1 MSMADITAFPTIYEV
16 VSQGHHNARDII
28 AGAAIKAGQVVAY
41 ARTGVSNT
49 VHPAVK
55 GTTGGIAGVAAY
67 DIASGARGTIYTN
80 GAIVY
85 VANADDTTA
94 IDAGDLVEHND
105 NAVGGT
111 VSALVGVAATTA
123 AGEALYNDVL
133 GYALDDIAGGATGRV
148 MIQMQTSR
156 QNQG

>member
-1 MSMADITAFPTIYEV
+1 MADITAFPTIYQV
-16 VSQGHHNARDII
+16 VSQGHHNARDVI
-28 AGAAIKAGQVVAY
+28 AGATIKAGQVVAY

-55 GTTGGIAGVAAY
+55 GTTGGLAGVAAY
-67 DIASGARGTIYTN
+67 DMASGDKGTIYTN
-80 GAIVY
+80 GAICY
-85 VANADDTTA
+85 LANADDGTA
-94 IDAGDLVEHND
+94 LDAGDLLEHND

-111 VSALVGVAATTA
+111 VSAVVAAATTA
-123 AGEALYNDVL
+123 AGQALYNDII

-156 QNQG
+156 QTQG

>member
-1 MSMADITAFPTIYEV
+1 MADITTFPTITAV
-16 VSQGHHNARDII
+16 VSQGHHNARDVI

-67 DIASGARGTIYTN
+67 DIASGAKGTIYTN

-94 IDAGDLVEHND
+94 IGAGSLVEHND

-111 VSALVGVAATTA
+111 VSALVAAATTA
-123 AGEALYNDVL
+123 DGEALYNDVL